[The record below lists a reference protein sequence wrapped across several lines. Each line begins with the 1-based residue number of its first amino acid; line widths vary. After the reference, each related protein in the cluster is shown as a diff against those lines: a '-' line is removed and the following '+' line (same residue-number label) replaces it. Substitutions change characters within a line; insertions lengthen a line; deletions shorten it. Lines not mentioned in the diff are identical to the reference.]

1 MGTSQQGNVVI
12 FHRFYVVLGCLA
24 TLSNIFY
31 ISHIWSMGE
40 RILLIMTVT
49 TFPFY
54 ILPIFTQWCSI
65 FKYSKYSAVELFSNY
80 LLYCKVELVLDFYIY
95 LHIISVFFFY
105 MKHFLFS
112 SDSGLILVTHI
123 LIKVQKLFT
132 PTSN

>member
-1 MGTSQQGNVVI
+1 MTSFFIGSMLC
-12 FHRFYVVLGCLA
+12 RSLA
-24 TLSNIFY
+24 TLSKIFF

-40 RILLIMTVT
+40 RILLTMKVT

-54 ILPIFTQWCSI
+54 ILPIFTQWYSI

-95 LHIISVFFFY
+95 LHIISVFFY

-112 SDSGLILVTHI
+112 SDLGCKLIDLILVTHI
-123 LIKVQKLFT
+123 LIIVQKLFT